1 MIFTTPRRTLVPE
14 NVNQKYVIPA
24 RRESRKQQ
32 VNQSYD
38 KRARQLPKLKSSQ
51 NVYFEHRTMESG
63 NVVI

>member
-38 KRARQLPKLKSSQ
+38 KS
-51 NVYFEHRTMESG
+51 
-63 NVVI
+63 